1 MVLDYE
7 ADMSL
12 DWSTY
17 QLSIL
22 SACRTSSFCDRK
34 WVFWHW
40 LHNPTQWEFL
50 LYNPTQWEA
59 LSVTE
64 NRCVYTDYT
73 MRVLTTQSY
82 TMRVLFVIKKNRCVY
97 TDYTILVPTQREF
110 FCLWHCLHDPMQWEL
125 LSGWPTCGTVNPVAD
140 GLAPGC
146 ERVKG
151 HFSVPILWVS
161 ACADSAVHVLPL
173 YKFTVCTR
181 TSMH

>member
-82 TMRVLFVIKKNRCVY
+82 TMRVLFVIKKKQVCVHRLHNPCSY
-97 TDYTILVPTQREF
+97 TTRV
-110 FCLWHCLHDPMQWEL
+110 L
-125 LSGWPTCGTVNPVAD
+125 LSVTLSTRSYAMGALVWLAD
-140 GLAPGC
+140 MWDC
-146 ERVKG
+146 ESSGRWFGSWMWKG
-151 HFSVPILWVS
+151 EGSFFSSYPLSQCLCRLSS
-161 ACADSAVHVLPL
+161 ACLAFV
-173 YKFTVCTR
+173 
-181 TSMH
+181 